1 MLTVSLLTN
10 PEDPCLEGQD
20 PEGLARKWGGTSPEW
35 LAPGTACQ
43 FTVPARPEGFDD
55 ARERLDDLGIDLNV
69 QTSAGRRKRLLVADM
84 DSTIIEQE
92 CIDELAAEAGFGME
106 VAAITERA
114 MNGEIDF
121 PSALRHRVRLMKG
134 LPHGVVDAVW
144 RQRITLTPGAAT
156 LVATMK
162 RNGARSV
169 LISGGFTEFTGR
181 LAERLGF
188 DDHHSNVLH
197 VKKGKLTGTV
207 REPPLGKTAKREI
220 LLDLLRKSGLQ
231 PEAVIA
237 VGDGSNDIEMLGIA
251 GTGVAFRAKPA
262 VKEAT
267 DIHVRHCDLT
277 GLLYLQGYTRAEF
290 AVSA

>member
-10 PEDPCLEGQD
+10 PEDPCLDGQG
-20 PEGLARKWGGTSPEW
+20 PNELARMWGGTSPEW
-35 LAPGTACQ
+35 LAPGIACE

-55 ARERLDDLGIDLNV
+55 AREKLDAVGVDLNI
-69 QTSAGRRKRLLVADM
+69 QSAADRRKQLLVADM

-92 CIDELAAEAGFGME
+92 CIDELAAEAGLGPE

-121 PSALRHRVRLMKG
+121 PGALRHRVRLMKG
-134 LPHGVVDAVW
+134 LPHAVVETVW
-144 RQRITLTPGAAT
+144 RRRITLTSGAAT

-197 VKKGKLTGTV
+197 VKNGKLTGTV
-207 REPPLGKTAKREI
+207 REPALGKEAKREI
-220 LLDLLRKSGLQ
+220 LLDLLQKSGLP
-231 PEAVIA
+231 PESAIA

-262 VKEAT
+262 VREAT
-267 DIHVRHCDLT
+267 DIHIRHCDLT

-290 AVSA
+290 AESA

>member
-1 MLTVSLLTN
+1 MLTVSLLTD
-10 PEDPCLEGQD
+10 PENPCLDGQGAD
-20 PEGLARKWGGTSPEW
+20 GLSRMWGGTDPVW
-35 LAPGTACQ
+35 LAPGIACE
-43 FTVPARPEGFDD
+43 FNVSARPEGFDD
-55 ARERLDDLGIDLNV
+55 VREQFDASGIDLNI
-69 QTSAGRRKRLLVADM
+69 QTSADRRKRLLVADM

-92 CIDELAAEAGFGME
+92 CIDELAAEAGLGTE

-134 LPHGVVDAVW
+134 LPHAVVETVW
-144 RQRITLTPGAAT
+144 RHRITLTPGSAT

-162 RNGARSV
+162 HNGARSV

-197 VKKGKLTGTV
+197 VKKGKLAGTV
-207 REPPLGKTAKREI
+207 KEPPLGKTAKKEI
-220 LLDLLRKSGLQ
+220 LLDLLRKSGL
-231 PEAVIA
+231 PPDAAIA

-262 VKEAT
+262 VRRAT
-267 DIHVRHCDLT
+267 DIHIRHCDLT
-277 GLLYLQGYTRAEF
+277 GLLYLQGYAMAEF
-290 AVSA
+290 VESD

>member
-10 PEDPCLEGQD
+10 PESPCLDGQEPD
-20 PEGLARKWGGTSPEW
+20 ELARMWKGTPPEW
-35 LAPGTACQ
+35 LAPGIACE
-43 FTVPARPEGFDD
+43 FKVPARPEGFND
-55 ARERLDDLGIDLNV
+55 AREKLDASGIDLNI
-69 QTSAGRRKRLLVADM
+69 QSASDRRKRMLVADM

-92 CIDELAAEAGFGME
+92 CIDELAAEAGVGPE

-121 PSALRHRVRLMKG
+121 TGALRHRVRLMKG
-134 LPHGVVDAVW
+134 LPHGVVETVW
-144 RQRITLTPGAAT
+144 RRRITLTPGAAT

-181 LAERLGF
+181 LAHRLGF
-188 DDHHSNVLH
+188 DDHHSNVLN
-197 VKKGKLTGTV
+197 VKNGKLAGSV
-207 REPPLGKTAKREI
+207 REPPLGKEAKREI
-220 LLDLLRKSGLQ
+220 LLDLLRKSGLP
-231 PEAVIA
+231 PESAIA
-237 VGDGSNDIEMLGIA
+237 VGDGSNDIEMLAIA

-267 DIHVRHCDLT
+267 DIHIRHCDLT

-290 AVSA
+290 VEGA

>member
-1 MLTVSLLTN
+1 MLTISLLTD
-10 PEDPCLEGQD
+10 PEKPC
-20 PEGLARKWGGTSPEW
+20 PEGLGADGLARRWGGTAPVW
-35 LAPGTACQ
+35 LAPGIACE
-43 FTVPARPEGFDD
+43 FNVSARPEGFDD
-55 ARERLDDLGIDLNV
+55 AREKLDALGIDLNI
-69 QTSAGRRKRLLVADM
+69 QTSDCRRKRLLVADM

-92 CIDELAAEAGFGME
+92 CIDELAAEAGLGPK

-134 LPHGVVDAVW
+134 LPHAVVETVW
-144 RQRITLTPGAAT
+144 RRRITLTPGSAT

-162 RNGARSV
+162 HNGARSV

-197 VKKGKLTGTV
+197 VKRGKLTGTV
-207 REPPLGKTAKREI
+207 KEPPLGKAAKKEI
-220 LLDLLRKSGLQ
+220 LLDLLRESGLS
-231 PEAVIA
+231 PDAAIA

-262 VKEAT
+262 VREAT
-267 DIHVRHCDLT
+267 DIHIRHCDLT
-277 GLLYLQGYTRAEF
+277 GLLYLQGYSRAEF
-290 AVSA
+290 VESA